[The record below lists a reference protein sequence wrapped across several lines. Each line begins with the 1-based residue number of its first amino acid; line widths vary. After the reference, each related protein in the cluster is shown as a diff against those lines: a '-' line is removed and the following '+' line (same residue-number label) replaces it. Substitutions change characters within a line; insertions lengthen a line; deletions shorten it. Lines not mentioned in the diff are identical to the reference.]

1 MISFTIFRF
10 LFISFIFFIV
20 LKVISSY
27 NINKKVT
34 LQVEGFMIDKK
45 MIRKLRLKK
54 GMSQKELAK
63 ELEVDPAY
71 ISRLET
77 VNDKDITT
85 KKLVKLAKAL
95 GTTPDYLLSFSE
107 INNNSDFYEVV
118 KNDEG
123 FIKVPVYG
131 TVPAGQ
137 PIEALEVDE
146 GYVDIPGCMFKGGK
160 RLIGLKVKGD
170 SMYPY
175 YLEGDVVIIEITTDC
190 NSGDDVVVFIG
201 YDHEATLKRIHKKQD
216 LIELEPLNRM
226 YSPMK
231 FTPQDE
237 PIRVLGVVRQ
247 LIRNVS

>member
-85 KKLVKLAKAL
+85 KKL
-95 GTTPDYLLSFSE
+95 DLL
-107 INNNSDFYEVV
+107 
-118 KNDEG
+118 K
-123 FIKVPVYG
+123 
-131 TVPAGQ
+131 
-137 PIEALEVDE
+137 
-146 GYVDIPGCMFKGGK
+146 
-160 RLIGLKVKGD
+160 
-170 SMYPY
+170 
-175 YLEGDVVIIEITTDC
+175 
-190 NSGDDVVVFIG
+190 
-201 YDHEATLKRIHKKQD
+201 
-216 LIELEPLNRM
+216 
-226 YSPMK
+226 
-231 FTPQDE
+231 
-237 PIRVLGVVRQ
+237 
-247 LIRNVS
+247 